1 MEAGKPRSTP
11 EQPRTAEVRAFLICD
26 IRGYSTFTSQRGD
39 EAAARLARTF
49 AGLARDAVVARGG
62 RVIELRGDEV
72 FAAFTAARQAVKAGL
87 EIYLAC
93 AEESAAHPDFPIP
106 VGIGIDFGEAVPVED
121 GYRGA
126 AINMSARLCSKAVAG
141 QVLVTRNV
149 VDAAGE
155 LEGMSFENLGTVVV
169 KGFDEPVAIY
179 EPVATALRDQ
189 REAGREGRASDGAR
203 GFLPIELD
211 EPLPVVG
218 RDAEMAWLRGT
229 WRQARRGYGRV
240 VLVTGPAGIGK
251 TRLAAWF
258 ASAVYADGGS
268 VRYAGAG
275 GAAGAETLAAIREA
289 CATSLPGLWVLDDL
303 DIYRESVASLAASLH
318 EIESG
323 PALVLGLL
331 GEAGSDP
338 AVVRLVGAVDVHGDG
353 RRELAPVDEQDVR
366 AIARSYGIDVAD
378 LPAEQIL
385 RASGGVPSR
394 VHELVA
400 DWSRDEAA
408 RRLAAAAE
416 WLAAG
421 RSRQAEGLRFADNV
435 IALKLRRIYD
445 RATREQLAGVC
456 PYKGLGT
463 FEQSDAAYFFGREQL
478 VGELAARSVGFGL
491 LGVVGPSGSGKS
503 SLVLAGLLPSLAAGL
518 LPGSDRW
525 GHAVLRPGARPMAE
539 LDNALSG
546 ADRAERLVLVVDQF
560 EEVFTTT
567 AEPPEQEAFI
577 GRLVELASD
586 PAVAVVVT
594 IRADYTGQCAPYPE
608 FAELLAANLV
618 LVGPLTADQLR
629 RAIELPARRV
639 GLRVESALVDAL
651 VTEVKDEPGGLPLL
665 STALVQLWQARSD
678 GWLRYEAYLRGG
690 GVRSAVARLAES
702 SYEQL
707 SDSERESA
715 MSVFVR
721 LVGQGEGDAAVRRR
735 VPLSEFDVD
744 RDPTVASVLSALTRD
759 RLLTQDE
766 GLVEIAHEALIREWP
781 RFAGWLRDDAAGQEL
796 RSHLTQAARQWSER
810 GRDPGDLYRG
820 ARLSAALDWSQ
831 RHDRALN
838 ALERDFLSESRVAS
852 ERQLERQRRTNR
864 RLRGLLSGTAVLL
877 ALALIA
883 GLFALLQRNH
893 ARAAQHSAEAAAL
906 KSDAERVGTL
916 AQTERNL
923 DLSMLL
929 AVAGVKLDNIPQT
942 RSDLLAALERSP
954 AAIRVVHPST
964 GEISGVAIS
973 PDGRLMVTGDSDG
986 AVRFEDLRAWTPS
999 GGAVQLPSP
1008 VLPNAVRFSPDGR
1021 TVAVASGAGTLTKI
1035 YLIDVASR
1043 TKRLLGS
1050 FSGAVPPIPFGSTTV
1065 AFSPNNA
1072 EIAVG
1077 LADWPIATALTPVSE
1092 RVALLQASTG
1102 RVLWIRSYH
1111 LHPGQSALQLGFTPA
1126 GVLVTSAEQGSTD
1139 MWDTRAGR
1147 IERSFPDGG
1156 RFALS
1161 PNGNLAAIALN
1172 NPSLVQQT
1180 PTAVVLLDLSTG
1192 AVHQLQSL
1200 PDPAW
1205 IVTLAF
1211 TPDGKSLVAGSQD
1224 GDVRVWD
1231 LASGTIA
1238 ETLTSQS
1245 GGQLQVAVDPSGRTV
1260 VSGTDN
1266 GTVIAWDLS
1275 GQQSLGRTFAWN
1287 TPANSCPGAPCMAIN
1302 PAGTIMATDEGD
1314 GTVDLVDLRTL
1325 RWFATLPATDGQVAN
1340 GLAFTPDG
1348 RQLLTGDT
1356 GGHIVFWDTRTWA
1369 AVRRLR
1375 VSRPIVYLAVSPDGT
1390 LLAVETQQANATSAQ
1405 VQILDVATGGTE
1417 RTFNLALA
1425 STDIFTT
1432 GIAFSHDG
1440 TELAACCTSP
1450 STVEVMNVASG
1461 RQLFTAHI
1469 AGEAHSL
1476 AYSPTAPELAIGSSN
1491 GRIYLWN
1498 TQRRTQTAAITAA
1511 ASNVVSVAYS
1521 TDGKLLAAS
1530 FRDGTSVLLDRA
1542 TGQTLGQ
1549 PFPAEPAAIPTVLF
1563 SSNRQLVINYV
1574 GTATIWPTGLA
1585 ALQRFACQVAG
1596 RDITPAEWS
1605 SVLPGRPYQHLC
1617 PTLSS
1622 TASP

>member
-1 MEAGKPRSTP
+1 M
-11 EQPRTAEVRAFLICD
+11 EVRAFLICD

-39 EAAARLARTF
+39 EAGAHLAMTF
-49 AGLARDAVVARGG
+49 AGLAGDAVIARGG
-62 RVIELRGDEV
+62 RVLGLRGDEA
-72 FAAFTAARQAVKAGL
+72 FAAFTSARQAVKAGL
-87 EIYLAC
+87 EICLAC

-126 AINMSARLCSKAVAG
+126 AINMAARLCSKAVAG

-149 VDAAGE
+149 VDAAAE
-155 LEGMSFENLGTVVV
+155 LEGVTFEDRGPAVV
-169 KGFDEPVAIY
+169 KGFSEPVATY
-179 EPVATALRDQ
+179 EPVATALPDQ
-189 REAGREGRASDGAR
+189 REAGREGRAGDGAR

-211 EPLPVVG
+211 EALPVVG

-229 WRQARRGYGRV
+229 WRQVRRGHGRV
-240 VLVTGPAGIGK
+240 ILVTGPAGIGK
-251 TRLAAWF
+251 TRLAAAF
-258 ASAVYADGGS
+258 ASVVFEDGDS

-275 GAAGAETLAAIREA
+275 GAAGAETLAAIRAA

-303 DIYRESVASLAASLH
+303 GLYRECVASLGASLH

-331 GEAGSDP
+331 RDAGGEP
-338 AVVRLVGAVDVHGDG
+338 VVARLVEAVDVHGDG
-353 RRELAPVDEQDVR
+353 RRELAPLDEYGVR
-366 AIARSYGIDVAD
+366 AIARSYVIDVAD

-445 RATREQLAGVC
+445 TATREQLAGVC

-463 FEQSDAAYFFGREQL
+463 FEESDAAYFFGREQL
-478 VGELAARSVGFGL
+478 VGELAARSVGVGL

-525 GHAVLRPGARPMAE
+525 GRAVLRPGARPVAE
-539 LDNALSG
+539 LDSALSG
-546 ADRAERLVLVVDQF
+546 AERGERLVLVVDQF

-567 AEPPEQEAFI
+567 ADPAEQEAFI

-594 IRADYTGQCAPYPE
+594 IRADYTGHCSLYPE
-608 FAELLAANLV
+608 FAERLAANLV
-618 LVGPLTADQLR
+618 LVGPMTGDQLR

-651 VTEVKDEPGGLPLL
+651 VAEVQDEPGGLPLL

-678 GWLRYEAYLRGG
+678 GWLRYDAYLRGG

-707 SDSERESA
+707 SDSERETA
-715 MSVFVR
+715 MTVFVR

-744 RDPTVASVLSALTRD
+744 RDPTVASVLSTLTRD

-796 RSHLTQAARQWSER
+796 RGHLTQAAGQWSGR

-820 ARLSAALDWSQ
+820 ARLSAALDWLQ
-831 RHDRALN
+831 GHDRALN
-838 ALERDFLSESRVAS
+838 ALEREFLSESRVAS

-864 RLRGLLSGTAVLL
+864 RLRSLLAGTAVLL
-877 ALALIA
+877 VLALVA
-883 GLFALLQRNH
+883 GLFAVLQRNH
-893 ARAAQHSAEAAAL
+893 AEAVAL

-916 AQTERNL
+916 AQTETNL

-929 AVAGVKLDNIPQT
+929 ALAGVKLDNIPET
-942 RSDLLAALERSP
+942 RSDLLAALERNP
-954 AAIRVVHPST
+954 AVIRVVHPST
-964 GEISGVAIS
+964 GEITGVAIS

-986 AVRFEDLRAWTPS
+986 AVRFEDLRTWTPS

-1008 VLPNAVRFSPDGR
+1008 VLPDAVRFSPDGR
-1021 TVAVASGAGTLTKI
+1021 TVVVASGAGSLTEI

-1043 TKRLLGS
+1043 TKRLLGR
-1050 FSGAVPPIPFGSTTV
+1050 FSGAVPPIPYGSATV
-1065 AFSPNNA
+1065 AFSPDGA

-1092 RVALLQASTG
+1092 RVALLQGSTG

-1111 LHPGQSALQLGFTPA
+1111 LHPGQSELQLGFTPA

-1139 MWDTRAGR
+1139 LWDTRTGR

-1156 RFALS
+1156 RFGLS
-1161 PNGNLAAIALN
+1161 PDGKLAAIALN
-1172 NPSLVQQT
+1172 NPSLVQPT
-1180 PTAVVLLDLSTG
+1180 PTAVALLDLSTG

-1200 PDPAW
+1200 PNNAW
-1205 IVTLAF
+1205 ITTLAF
-1211 TPDGKSLVAGSQD
+1211 TPDGKSLVGGSQG

-1238 ETLTSQS
+1238 ETFTPQS
-1245 GGQLQVAVDPSGRTV
+1245 GGQVQVAVDPSGRTV

-1275 GQQSLGRTFAWN
+1275 GQQSLGRTFAWS
-1287 TPANSCPGAPCMAIN
+1287 TPGNSCPGAPCMAIN

-1314 GTVDLVDLRTL
+1314 
-1325 RWFATLPATDGQVAN
+1325 A
-1340 GLAFTPDG
+1340 
-1348 RQLLTGDT
+1348 
-1356 GGHIVFWDTRTWA
+1356 
-1369 AVRRLR
+1369 
-1375 VSRPIVYLAVSPDGT
+1375 
-1390 LLAVETQQANATSAQ
+1390 
-1405 VQILDVATGGTE
+1405 
-1417 RTFNLALA
+1417 
-1425 STDIFTT
+1425 
-1432 GIAFSHDG
+1432 
-1440 TELAACCTSP
+1440 P
-1450 STVEVMNVASG
+1450 STWSTCARSAGSPRCPPPTG
-1461 RQLFTAHI
+1461 R
-1469 AGEAHSL
+1469 
-1476 AYSPTAPELAIGSSN
+1476 SPTG
-1491 GRIYLWN
+1491 
-1498 TQRRTQTAAITAA
+1498 
-1511 ASNVVSVAYS
+1511 
-1521 TDGKLLAAS
+1521 
-1530 FRDGTSVLLDRA
+1530 
-1542 TGQTLGQ
+1542 
-1549 PFPAEPAAIPTVLF
+1549 
-1563 SSNRQLVINYV
+1563 
-1574 GTATIWPTGLA
+1574 
-1585 ALQRFACQVAG
+1585 
-1596 RDITPAEWS
+1596 
-1605 SVLPGRPYQHLC
+1605 
-1617 PTLSS
+1617 
-1622 TASP
+1622 